1 MEHNFRAG
9 CWETTVSLK
18 DYSIK
23 KGQTSCHF
31 KHWKLHSDCWLYFQ
45 IAAENSA
52 GLDVRLMIY
61 VVKTQVNEAVP
72 AATCRTDHVHMQ
84 TIFIGLH
91 GTDLHLKPQKCSAE
105 LTESSQSDRF
115 LAKPFSLSHKG
126 RKNFYSHLKNSCCCN
141 FLQNLFPFFPLV
153 NLLEPVLLSWTWSST
168 VQIPQNSL
176 SETLS

>member
-1 MEHNFRAG
+1 
-9 CWETTVSLK
+9 
-18 DYSIK
+18 
-23 KGQTSCHF
+23 
-31 KHWKLHSDCWLYFQ
+31 
-45 IAAENSA
+45 
-52 GLDVRLMIY
+52 MIY

-126 RKNFYSHLKNSCCCN
+126 KKKLLFSPKKQLL
-141 FLQNLFPFFPLV
+141 LQFFAEFIPFFPF
-153 NLLEPVLLSWTWSST
+153 S
-168 VQIPQNSL
+168 
-176 SETLS
+176 